1 MQARNIV
8 FYHVV
13 ISIVLQ
19 WLCFTT
25 IMFLLVI
32 NFKEKNDNSAAY
44 AVIMPLMLYS
54 N

>member
-13 ISIVLQ
+13 ISIELQ

-25 IMFLLVI
+25 ILYLLVR
-32 NFKEKNDNSAAY
+32 NLEKNDYSAAY